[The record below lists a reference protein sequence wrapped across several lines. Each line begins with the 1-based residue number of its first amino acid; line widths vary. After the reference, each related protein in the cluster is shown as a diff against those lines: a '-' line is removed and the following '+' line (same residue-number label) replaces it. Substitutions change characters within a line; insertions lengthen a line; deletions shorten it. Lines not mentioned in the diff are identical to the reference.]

1 MVMVIIFILKATWSS
16 GCDTNDE
23 LLMHLAMKKALKF
36 SDTVAPLVQQPALWW
51 HFQI

>member
-23 LLMHLAMKKALKF
+23 LN
-36 SDTVAPLVQQPALWW
+36 APG
-51 HFQI
+51 HEESTQI